1 MKIVAISLAN
11 LLQAQKEW
19 ERKKMGNS
27 NCCNILDSIVSC
39 KKHRTVGSAVRA
51 LEHNGR
57 VQGAVAYTTRD
68 GSINIDYLSSAPW
81 NVYDGSKDK
90 QKFNGCGAKLV
101 MHVYKRAAANSRIK
115 YIELWSQHDAI
126 GFYKKLGFRELQGG
140 MRITRREIAKQLG
153 K

>member
-1 MKIVAISLAN
+1 MRIVAISLAN
-11 LLQAQKEW
+11 LLAAQKEW
-19 ERKKMGNS
+19 ERKKMGND
-27 NCCNILDSIVSC
+27 NCCNILDSIISC
-39 KKHRTVGSAVRA
+39 KKHRTAGSSVRA

-57 VQGAVAYTTRD
+57 VQGAVAYTTRE

-81 NVYDGSKDK
+81 NVYGSSK

-101 MHVYKRAAANSRIK
+101 MHVYKRAMASSRIK

-126 GFYKKLGFRELQGG
+126 GFYKKLGFKELQGG